1 MLEGQKTE
9 SLFDYSNVIADNDRS
24 ESARQTVES
33 CTRQLKISISYYVEP
48 EQNIAYARNKAVEN
62 AKGDFIGFIDDD
74 EFPIEQWLLNH
85 YKAENF

>member
-48 EQNIAYARNKAVEN
+48 EQNIAHARNKAVEN